1 MRSGKLVTRLDQY
14 LFRQVFL
21 GLVALTV
28 GLTALTWLI
37 QSLRFVE
44 TVINHGLSF
53 LVFLHLTS
61 LLIPSLVAYIL
72 PIAPYFVTEFTFYRL
87 AGDRELTVM
96 RAAGLSQFAL
106 ARPAIL
112 VGLLATLTCFA
123 LNIWAVPTC
132 YHLFRQYQWEIR
144 SRVAAYLIQEGVF
157 TPISD
162 KMTVYL
168 RTRDPDGSLRGI
180 LVDDARDASAHATIL
195 AERGQLIEGPKGP
208 RVILFNGSRQ
218 EIDRQTGRL
227 NMLTFKQ
234 NELDL
239 GEDSAGPGQRL
250 VDLPEVPLEQLLWG
264 SPPNPADASR
274 WLAEGHRRLAAPL
287 TALSYTLIA
296 LYSSL
301 CGAFRRHGAI
311 VRPLGSIA
319 AMVGLLAAGLA
330 IGNFAARDTTWIPLI
345 WAHATLPGLVCAW
358 LIFGTALQQGGP
370 RAVQRAT

>member
-112 VGLLATLTCFA
+112 ERIGTVFRTGL
-123 LNIWAVPTC
+123 
-132 YHLFRQYQWEIR
+132 
-144 SRVAAYLIQEGVF
+144 
-157 TPISD
+157 
-162 KMTVYL
+162 
-168 RTRDPDGSLRGI
+168 
-180 LVDDARDASAHATIL
+180 
-195 AERGQLIEGPKGP
+195 
-208 RVILFNGSRQ
+208 
-218 EIDRQTGRL
+218 
-227 NMLTFKQ
+227 
-234 NELDL
+234 
-239 GEDSAGPGQRL
+239 
-250 VDLPEVPLEQLLWG
+250 
-264 SPPNPADASR
+264 
-274 WLAEGHRRLAAPL
+274 
-287 TALSYTLIA
+287 
-296 LYSSL
+296 
-301 CGAFRRHGAI
+301 
-311 VRPLGSIA
+311 
-319 AMVGLLAAGLA
+319 
-330 IGNFAARDTTWIPLI
+330 
-345 WAHATLPGLVCAW
+345 
-358 LIFGTALQQGGP
+358 
-370 RAVQRAT
+370 